1 MSTYLVKVYFLMKSF
16 ILSSKGLKNLVL
28 SDDDEFTFI
37 IGEQETSM
45 KRIFAEFLSPKV
57 SQLHKADPTVN
68 FLDLNDMVESKELN
82 ESREPAKLLKIAISL
97 IEKLF
102 EGEKV
107 EINEDQEFP
116 MRFLSILLGNKE
128 MFDKINELYVD
139 GKDLEVDHYLNDLE
153 LFENLTKSQISFD
166 YSSLINIISSHFYS
180 IDKSKL
186 LRFKKST
193 LYSIIS
199 NENLKI
205 ENEDSLF
212 ELICQIFEE
221 ESEYD
226 SESSVSLVDF
236 YEQVEFTNLSIEK
249 LSQFVDTF
257 NTNEISQN
265 LWRKLSQCF
274 YFNYQN
280 NVSKQFNE
288 KRYFGVSILYDNNKD
303 HSFKGIINDL
313 TKKCGGNVSDKK
325 VVDVTC
331 FSYFGSNYAK
341 NAVDFD
347 NDKKYYES
355 INNQTGWIK
364 YDFKELKISPTHYSI
379 KSACNKGSANLMNW
393 VIEGSNS
400 NNDDDWIVLDTRNNI
415 KSIDGLYYWQTF
427 DVQSR
432 RSNEYFRY
440 LRLRGTG
447 PNAGGDNFFKL
458 ASLEYFGFLK
468 YE

>member
-347 NDKKYYES
+347 NDIKCYES
-355 INNQTGWIK
+355 ISQ
-364 YDFKELKISPTHYSI
+364 S
-379 KSACNKGSANLMNW
+379 NW
-393 VIEGSNS
+393 
-400 NNDDDWIVLDTRNNI
+400 LD
-415 KSIDGLYYWQTF
+415 
-427 DVQSR
+427 
-432 RSNEYFRY
+432 
-440 LRLRGTG
+440 
-447 PNAGGDNFFKL
+447 
-458 ASLEYFGFLK
+458 
-468 YE
+468 